1 MYLFTLTLHSWLRW
15 AVLFL
20 GLAAI
25 IRATAGL
32 AAARQY
38 DATDTKIGK
47 YFAISLDLQTVFGLV
62 LYGVLSP
69 ITQSAFAH
77 MGDSMKNP
85 ILRFWAVE
93 HIAMMLVAL
102 ALAHVGVARARKAAT
117 DRAKHRAV
125 LVFFVLALV
134 AIFAAIP
141 WPFMAD
147 GRPLFRF

>member
-1 MYLFTLTLHSWLRW
+1 MYLFTLTVHSWLRW
-15 AVLFL
+15 VVLFL

-25 IRATAGL
+25 VRAAAGL
-32 AAARQY
+32 GGGRRF
-38 DATDTKIGK
+38 DETDTKLGR
-47 YFAISLDLQTVFGLV
+47 YFAIGLDVQIVLGLV

-93 HIAMMLVAL
+93 HIVMMLVAL
-102 ALAHVGVARARKAAT
+102 ALAHVGVSRVRKAAT
-117 DRAKHRAV
+117 DAAKHRVA
-125 LVFFVLALV
+125 LIFFVLALV
-134 AIFAAIP
+134 MVFAAIP

>member
-25 IRATAGL
+25 VRATAGL
-32 AAARQY
+32 AGGRAFGGA
-38 DATDTKIGK
+38 DAKLGK
-47 YFAISLDLQTVFGLV
+47 YFAIALDLQTVLGLV

-69 ITQSAFAH
+69 IAQSAFAH
-77 MGDSMKNP
+77 MGDAMKNP

-93 HIAMMLVAL
+93 HITLMLVAL

-117 DRAKHRAV
+117 DAAKHRAI
-125 LVFFVLALV
+125 LVFLMLALV
-134 AIFAAIP
+134 AILAAIP

>member
-1 MYLFTLTLHSWLRW
+1 MYLLTLTLHSWLRW

-20 GLAAI
+20 GMAVIVRSAS
-25 IRATAGL
+25 GL
-32 AAARQY
+32 AAGRPF
-38 DATDTKIGK
+38 DAGDSKGGQ
-47 YFAISLDLQTVFGLV
+47 YFAIALDLQAALGLV
-62 LYGVLSP
+62 LYGILSP

-93 HIAMMLVAL
+93 HVVLMLVAL
-102 ALAHVGVARARKAAT
+102 GLAHLGVVRARKAAT
-117 DRAKHRAV
+117 GAAKHRV
-125 LVFFVLALV
+125 LLVFVVLALV
-134 AIFAAIP
+134 AAFAAIP